1 MNYPLLAMHTVVGIK
16 LHNIKYK
23 FLKKMVKS
31 STGSFVFKFF
41 ASKQTPPYPD
51 PQN

>member
-1 MNYPLLAMHTVVGIK
+1 MHTVAGIK

-23 FLKKMVKS
+23 YFFLKMVKS

-41 ASKQTPPYPD
+41 GSSKQTPPYPD